1 MNNSSQ
7 HSSPPNRQEPT
18 LTVVVPCYNE
28 EEVLPETANRLG
40 TLLADLIRS
49 GDIDPASHILF
60 VDDGSKDTTWQLIET
75 VALKNKTFKGLKLSR
90 NKGHQYALLA
100 GLHTAEGDAVVSID
114 ADLQDDVNAITQML
128 LNFKTGDDVVY
139 GVRNKRTS
147 DSFLKR
153 FTAESY
159 YNLLGK
165 MGVDLVHN
173 HADFRLLSRPA
184 LEALKCYGEVN
195 LFIRGVIPTLG
206 FQSSI
211 VEYTRDKR
219 FAGSS
224 KYPVTKMI
232 SLAING
238 ITSFSPVPLRMIS
251 ALGFFVSF
259 ASLLLIIWALG
270 VRFFDPEAVPGWASS
285 VIPIYFIGG
294 IQLLSL
300 GIVGEY
306 ISKIYSEVKKRPRF
320 IIERSI

>member
-211 VEYTRDKR
+211 VEYARDKR

-259 ASLLLIIWALG
+259 VSLLLIIWALG

-306 ISKIYSEVKKRPRF
+306 ISKIYSEVKQRPRF
-320 IIERSI
+320 IIERSV